1 LKIKIDEN
9 IGRRG
14 IELLRQAGHD
24 VMSVPEQGLSGAP
37 DETVFHVCVSE
48 GRTLITLDRD
58 FGQVPRFPPKQSAGI
73 VILELG
79 TPATLA
85 SLQRVNF
92 FRSPRRVQL
101 KVSFGLSRPVV
112 FAFIWRGTWNN
123 APSRL
128 IPAPPRCGVAVQCAV
143 SRPLRHHTD

>member
-37 DETVFHVCVSE
+37 DETFFHVCVSE

-85 SLQRVNF
+85 SLQR
-92 FRSPRRVQL
+92 
-101 KVSFGLSRPVV
+101 
-112 FAFIWRGTWNN
+112 
-123 APSRL
+123 RL
-128 IPAPPRCGVAVQCAV
+128 REF
-143 SRPLRHHTD
+143 L